1 MTALRPIPSRL
12 FARAD
17 DRRDV
22 PVCRTTTTSSALL
35 PSCRAPGS
43 TGREHR
49 AWRRVPSAR
58 TVSPPGPVVRCV
70 DLSTPRRLRGARIRP
85 VFVTFTHQPRQV
97 SRSRTRGGLSTA
109 HFILT
114 HLPSVDDA
122 DLRRRVGVLRLFSES
137 ERTKSARELALAE
150 QVTDFCLVHDAACTS
165 LHVSN
170 PYETSGPPLA
180 RLRGHIAF
188 DWATHATSEPKLAF
202 SRRRGDDADR
212 PDRSIELRSSIRQ
225 SVPRTPSVALGRD
238 RSLKTNDIE
247 HRCFREPGCVGR
259 ADPPESIFLRGPT
272 REGRVTQRKTRESV
286 PLVRRSGVICNLA
299 SAGPAWRRM
308 ERIDRRYALVRG
320 LTLSGTSRRGLPGDC
335 VSRPQ
340 PIRPP
345 ELLLAIRAALMC
357 QIGRAHV

>member
-109 HFILT
+109 HFDLT

-122 DLRRRVGVLRLFSES
+122 DLRRRVGVLRLFFRIGAHQVCAGACARRAGHGLLSRSRCSVHEPS
-137 ERTKSARELALAE
+137 RIQPTRDVRSASGKASWTHRFRLGDSRHQRAE
-150 QVTDFCLVHDAACTS
+150 
-165 LHVSN
+165 
-170 PYETSGPPLA
+170 A
-180 RLRGHIAF
+180 RL
-188 DWATHATSEPKLAF
+188 L
-202 SRRRGDDADR
+202 
-212 PDRSIELRSSIRQ
+212 
-225 SVPRTPSVALGRD
+225 
-238 RSLKTNDIE
+238 
-247 HRCFREPGCVGR
+247 
-259 ADPPESIFLRGPT
+259 PE
-272 REGRVTQRKTRESV
+272 EG
-286 PLVRRSGVICNLA
+286 
-299 SAGPAWRRM
+299 
-308 ERIDRRYALVRG
+308 
-320 LTLSGTSRRGLPGDC
+320 
-335 VSRPQ
+335 
-340 PIRPP
+340 
-345 ELLLAIRAALMC
+345 
-357 QIGRAHV
+357 